1 MSTIEADIAYSLQA
15 EIEAAAADAEDNC
28 RLPTE
33 MIHTLAE
40 RGLFAMVIPE
50 QYGGTQRS
58 ARECM
63 EMIDALSYIDSA
75 TGWCAMIYTTTAMLG
90 SFLPEDWAKKVYG
103 ISKEGDNFQCPIGA
117 GAAAPS
123 GNGQVVD
130 GGIRASGRW
139 AWGSG
144 SHHADWICGGTLVE
158 KDGELVRH
166 PTGDPAV
173 HVLFFPKDE
182 VKLHTNWNPSGLRGT
197 GSVDFEVNDVFV
209 PDGRWTILG
218 ASRRQVDATLYR
230 FPFFGFFAS
239 AVACVPIGI
248 ARRAIDDFVDIA
260 QNKVPVAASS
270 TLATA
275 SIPQLRFGEAESLV
289 LGAKDYLF
297 STIDRVWERIV
308 ETGKATE
315 EDRRHL
321 RLAATRATLMCTEA
335 VDILYNAAGGTALQG
350 DCSLQKHFRD
360 IHAATQHRMVS
371 PEILRMAS
379 AVRLTETGSP
389 QL

>member
-1 MSTIEADIAYSLQA
+1 M
-15 EIEAAAADAEDNC
+15 
-28 RLPTE
+28 
-33 MIHTLAE
+33 
-40 RGLFAMVIPE
+40 
-50 QYGGTQRS
+50 
-58 ARECM
+58 
-63 EMIDALSYIDSA
+63 
-75 TGWCAMIYTTTAMLG
+75 
-90 SFLPEDWAKKVYG
+90 
-103 ISKEGDNFQCPIGA
+103 
-117 GAAAPS
+117 
-123 GNGQVVD
+123 
-130 GGIRASGRW
+130 
-139 AWGSG
+139 
-144 SHHADWICGGTLVE
+144 
-158 KDGELVRH
+158 
-166 PTGDPAV
+166 
-173 HVLFFPKDE
+173 
-182 VKLHTNWNPSGLRGT
+182 
-197 GSVDFEVNDVFV
+197 
-209 PDGRWTILG
+209 
-218 ASRRQVDATLYR
+218 
-230 FPFFGFFAS
+230 
-239 AVACVPIGI
+239 PIGI
-248 ARRAIDDFVDIA
+248 ARRAIDDFVDID
-260 QNKVPVAASS
+260 QNKVPVAAGS

-297 STIDRVWERIV
+297 STIERVWERIV